1 MSSMFGCAEVREL
14 APDLALGTLSGG
26 ERAEVLLHTNGCA
39 RCQAFVAELTDVA
52 DRLPMLAPEIEPPA
66 GFGQATLALMTGA
79 RRRRRFRWAATI
91 AATAA
96 AAAILS
102 VTIVRVTDSSTT
114 QTAAP
119 PPVTAPALRTVNMI
133 GAGGHWAGDVFIAG
147 EHRTTL
153 RIEVSYAVP
162 NGPYAIELSHGVS
175 SPKQIGMVS
184 VMDGKGEWSG
194 PATLPSGTATV
205 SLVDL
210 SSGNK
215 VCSASVGDAATSAT

>member
-66 GFGQATLALMTGA
+66 GFGPATLALMTGA

-102 VTIVRVTDSSTT
+102 VAIVRVTDSSTT
-114 QTAAP
+114 QTAARA
-119 PPVTAPALRTVNMI
+119 PVTAPVLREVPMI
-133 GAGGHWAGDVFIAG
+133 GAGGQQAGDVYVAG
-147 EHRTTL
+147 GRRATV

-162 NGPYAIELSHGVS
+162 NGMYGIQVNHGVGA
-175 SPKQIGMVS
+175 PAQIGMVS
-184 VMDGKGEWSG
+184 VMGWKGEWSG
-194 PATLPSGTATV
+194 PVTLPRGAAVV
-205 SLVDL
+205 SLVDV
-210 SSGNK
+210 SGK
-215 VCSASVGDAATSAT
+215 IVCSAFVGDAATSAT